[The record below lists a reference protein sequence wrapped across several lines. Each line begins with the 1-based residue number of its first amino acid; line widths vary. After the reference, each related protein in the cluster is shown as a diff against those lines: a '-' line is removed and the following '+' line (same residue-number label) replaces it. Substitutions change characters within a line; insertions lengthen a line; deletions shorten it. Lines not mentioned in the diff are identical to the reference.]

1 MLRINLT
8 TDELNAL
15 YQAIKCV
22 VLKEELE
29 KGQEEHLLSALKKI
43 QIKWKYA
50 NKNN

>member
-1 MLRINLT
+1 VLRINLT

-22 VLKEELE
+22 VLKEDLE

-43 QIKWKYA
+43 QSKWKHA
-50 NKNN
+50 NKNS